1 MWSWICMGGL
11 LMPSHF
17 RATLYLLYKKVPKR
31 QPILSRY
38 FGNRLKNKADFDNSR
53 LTIVISKIYSKI
65 IAAFVKPVICQ
76 LRVFISRNNFLWE
89 SDSLVSV
96 VPNSKP
102 FDYLVKLFT
111 KVFSFL
117 KSLQILQA
125 HETLIMI
132 YTNALLHQVPHYN
145 HKQNIFRIY

>member
-1 MWSWICMGGL
+1 MGGL

-53 LTIVISKIYSKI
+53 LTIAISKILSKI

-76 LRVFISRNNFLWE
+76 LRVFICRNNFL
-89 SDSLVSV
+89 
-96 VPNSKP
+96 
-102 FDYLVKLFT
+102 
-111 KVFSFL
+111 
-117 KSLQILQA
+117 
-125 HETLIMI
+125 
-132 YTNALLHQVPHYN
+132 
-145 HKQNIFRIY
+145 